1 MCDSKIMF
9 GIMTREEKSDN
20 EIINKKVY
28 FINQLTNLRKLKLNY
43 QLIESEKNLAI
54 KHLLAEKDTAGR
66 DPKGYV

>member
-1 MCDSKIMF
+1 
-9 GIMTREEKSDN
+9 MTREEKSDN

-43 QLIESEKNLAI
+43 QLIESEKNLVI

-66 DPKGYV
+66 DSKGYV